1 MSQRLLSPI
10 VAGLLC
16 LSLPACAQNPVDNAT
31 QARFLAQDLQL
42 EERDGNCRLLV
53 PEQPGIDLRLKWPC
67 QFHRDASGKL
77 RTQQVGARQ
86 VMLVES
92 SEQMPPPS
100 QDCRTEIQAIR
111 STEQGLEASPAVSRV
126 AACPPFQW
134 DEKVFIGLFEP
145 DA

>member
-1 MSQRLLSPI
+1 MSQRLLPLI
-10 VAGLLC
+10 AAGWLC

-31 QARFLAQDLQL
+31 RARFLAQDLQL
-42 EERDGNCRLLV
+42 EARDGNCRLLV

-67 QFHRDASGKL
+67 QFHRDSSGKL
-77 RTQQVGARQ
+77 RTKQVGERQ
-86 VMLVES
+86 VILVEN
-92 SEQMPPPS
+92 SEQLPPPNK
-100 QDCRTEIQAIR
+100 DCRTEIQAIR
-111 STEQGLEASPAVSRV
+111 SAEQGLEASPAVSRV